1 MATQDEMELAKLV
14 NRLVKAS
21 QAKDARIAG
30 LEAALGRTM
39 RTKGDPFEVIKI
51 GRENDSLVVSLVEK
65 LQESHARIAALEAAL
80 QSPLTADDI
89 PTEGARKPATLQ
101 APDPAMTLGAA
112 AEPDAPLLGVLLP
125 DGKWAELTTG
135 QVHNGHNPYIAA
147 MVAAN
152 HDGEVVDVKEHFG
165 ATYSI
170 RDSRR

>member
-135 QVHNGHNPYIAA
+135 QLHAGYNPHLAQG
-147 MVAAN
+147 VADN
-152 HDGEVVDVKEHFG
+152 HGGTVRAFKDGRGD
-165 ATYSI
+165 
-170 RDSRR
+170 